1 MSLFLAFMTLMKF
14 FLKKKQKVKSIHLY
28 TSALSRFHL
37 GSFKFF
43 STSIH
48 ISLLN
53 LKMNPLNP
61 HLFPISVTF
70 FMVIILSQI
79 PIFSCSEDEQYSN
92 CTQMFQ
98 CADIPNLRYPFWG
111 GSRPNYCGHPSF
123 FLNCTGDAPLITIKT
138 RPYRV
143 LAIDDTST
151 TQTIK
156 IVREEF
162 WQNTCP
168 TEFHNATLDTPF
180 TYVSDTV
187 DLTLYF
193 GCQAFT
199 SGLPLTIPGQF
210 NCKVDGT
217 SNTMSFAM
225 TSLASGLNIDVS
237 TCETG
242 VMVRINQTALTLASN
257 STSVNVT
264 QVLDSGVGLQWDANK
279 TYCDRCIGS
288 GGICG
293 SNTTTGLF
301 ACYCT
306 DKPYALT
313 CNTSQSGT
321 GSSSS
326 TSKSLTIALPVA
338 GAAVLAFVGLL
349 GWFIFSI
356 RQQRKRVAAQLA
368 QSTSKD
374 LSYSSL
380 NKGLITPQTNLSQ
393 SMPSYPSSKSE
404 FGMVST
410 STYFGVQVF
419 SYTELEE
426 ATDNFDPSR
435 ELGEGGFGTVYYGKL
450 QDGRIVAVKR
460 LYENNF
466 RRVEQFMNEVEILTR
481 LRHQNLVTLYGCT
494 SRRSRELLLVYEY
507 IPNGTVADHV
517 HGKKSNPGLL
527 SWPVR
532 LSIAVETADAL
543 SYLHSSD
550 IIHRDVKTNNI
561 LLDNNFRVKV
571 ADFGLSRLFPNDVTH
586 VSTAPQGTPGYV
598 DPEYYQCYQLTEK
611 SDVYSFGV
619 VLIELISSKQAVDT
633 NRTRQDINLANMA
646 INKIQNHTI
655 HELVDPSLGFETNSS
670 VRRMITLVA
679 ELAFRCLQTDR
690 DMRPSMEEIFT
701 ALRDIKNGDLNE
713 QVEVVDIVIDDDV
726 GLLKEHPPPMSPD
739 SAANSTTPNSSG

>member
-1 MSLFLAFMTLMKF
+1 MPPKVNSHFSNFFCIGLGPPTTKLFHASSSLTHLPNTPSLLHHPHSHRDPNLHQMNSQNLPWFPFLPFLS
-14 FLKKKQKVKSIHLY
+14 FLKLLLLFQFHLSSSYSDQYLY
-28 TSALSRFHL
+28 TSCGNTFNC
-37 GSFKFF
+37 GSI
-43 STSIH
+43 T
-48 ISLLN
+48 
-53 LKMNPLNP
+53 
-61 HLFPISVTF
+61 VG
-70 FMVIILSQI
+70 
-79 PIFSCSEDEQYSN
+79 
-92 CTQMFQ
+92 
-98 CADIPNLRYPFWG
+98 YPFRG
-111 GSRPNYCGHPSF
+111 TGDQDYCGYPGLVLDCS
-123 FLNCTGDAPLITIKT
+123 NDNITTIQIENLT
-138 RPYRV
+138 YRV
-143 LAIDDTST
+143 LGIDQS
-151 TQTIK
+151 TQTMK
-156 IVREEF
+156 IAREDLMESICPHDMV
-162 WQNTCP
+162 NT
-168 TEFHNATLDTPF
+168 TLDSALFEYTSS
-180 TYVSDTV
+180 TYMN
-187 DLTLYF
+187 LTFLY
-193 GCQAFT
+193 GCQVPLKPVLNLIPIPSCNE
-199 SGLPLTIPGQF
+199 SGNVYLFAGAQGGDLIGCQDSVVTPISGWVLPVNSTDQEQAIRGGF
-210 NCKVDGT
+210 EVKWKVD
-217 SNTMSFAM
+217 SKECS
-225 TSLASGLNIDVS
+225 D
-237 TCETG
+237 
-242 VMVRINQTALTLASN
+242 
-257 STSVNVT
+257 
-264 QVLDSGVGLQWDANK
+264 
-279 TYCDRCIGS
+279 CIGS
-288 GGICG
+288 KGRCG
-293 SNTTTGLF
+293 YSFFTNQTT
-301 ACYCT
+301 CYCPT
-306 DKPYALT
+306 PPYVGDT
-313 CNTSQSGT
+313 CSVAAGETPP

-356 RQQRKRVAAQLA
+356 RQRRKRVAAQFA
-368 QSTSKD
+368 QPTSKD
-374 LSYSSL
+374 LSSSL

-646 INKIQNHTI
+646 INKIQNHTL

-690 DMRPSMEEIFT
+690 DMRPSMEEILT
-701 ALRDIKNGDLNE
+701 ALRDIKNEDLNE